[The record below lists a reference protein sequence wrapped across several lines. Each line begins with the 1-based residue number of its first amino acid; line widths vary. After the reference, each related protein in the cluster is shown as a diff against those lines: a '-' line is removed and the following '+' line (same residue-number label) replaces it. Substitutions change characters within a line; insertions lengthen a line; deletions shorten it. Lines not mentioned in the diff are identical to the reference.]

1 MIQIYTLVSSLSVEH
16 QFSWILLN
24 CLADSQNVEG
34 SSDWNLLGSLYKF
47 MSFKIPDFLLTPWK
61 LMPNDF
67 NEIIVN
73 VISRNKS
80 YFKYDVENPLKG
92 VLKNYCACIRV
103 KSNIYVIF
111 YLS

>member
-47 MSFKIPDFLLTPWK
+47 MSFQIPDFLLTPWK

-92 VLKNYCACIRV
+92 VLKELPCMY
-103 KSNIYVIF
+103 
-111 YLS
+111 